1 LSRPSGASIHLFF
14 TFHFSL
20 FTVPKPLLH
29 PLHRDVGYDVCQVET
44 QVVVHPDGE
53 CAQGIDTVLD
63 ETSLP
68 LSFSVGS
75 GGFLHAKVRLSE
87 RKSKYICVF
96 PGASTFDEAK
106 GAGFC

>member
-1 LSRPSGASIHLFF
+1 MAGYHCHAPLGLPSIYFSLF
-14 TFHFSL
+14 TFLCSL

-44 QVVVHPDGE
+44 QL
-53 CAQGIDTVLD
+53 AYNRLD
-63 ETSLP
+63 ELDAIRADAVRVNLVRSL
-68 LSFSVGS
+68 
-75 GGFLHAKVRLSE
+75 LHAKVRLSE